1 MGINNSFGNYSPP
14 EEQDDGI
21 QEFFI
26 GLFFDGTLNNEK
38 NVYARK
44 SIRRKRKV
52 WLMIKTLR
60 MNFL

>member
-38 NVYARK
+38 NVFDIFH
-44 SIRRKRKV
+44 SV
-52 WLMIKTLR
+52 E
-60 MNFL
+60 